1 VKVTTGEREDLP
13 RDIEEKVPRIKEIT
27 GKPVVVGFGI
37 SKREHIDWLRRF
49 ADGAVI
55 GSALLRILKE
65 HRDEKEKMLKEVRE
79 FVSSLCD
86 DKAT

>member
-1 VKVTTGEREDLP
+1 
-13 RDIEEKVPRIKEIT
+13 
-27 GKPVVVGFGI
+27 
-37 SKREHIDWLRRF
+37 LRRF